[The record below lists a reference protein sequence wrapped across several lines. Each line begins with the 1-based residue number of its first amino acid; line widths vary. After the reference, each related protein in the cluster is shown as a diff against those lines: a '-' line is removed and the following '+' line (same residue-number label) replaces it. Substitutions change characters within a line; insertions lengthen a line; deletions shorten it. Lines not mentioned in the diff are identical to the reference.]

1 MMKHRK
7 ISILSLML
15 CILLLQGCEV
25 SYKEP
30 SLAVTDDTVSQAEI
44 FIPEQTKYPAYTG
57 EAHTVINGNIPF
69 FTKEEQTDQTYE
81 SYSDLDEMGRPGI
94 ATACLGTDTMP
105 AENECREAIGMIK
118 PAGWHTIKYPG
129 IISDL
134 YLYNRC
140 HLIGWQLSG
149 ENANERNLIT
159 GTRYL
164 NVTGMLPFENQIADY
179 IRSTE
184 NHVMYRVTP
193 VYTGDNLLCDG
204 LLLEALSVEDNG
216 LSFCVYCYN
225 VQPGIVIDYATGD
238 SWLDNETSDETLE
251 LETEDMTGHSGQ
263 TAYILNTNSMKIH
276 TPDCPFAAKIAD
288 HNKKEHNGEMS
299 TLLSNGYTACGQ
311 CLPE

>member
-1 MMKHRK
+1 MKHHR

-15 CILLLQGCEV
+15 CILLLQGCAQP
-25 SYKEP
+25 YKEP
-30 SLAVTDDTVSQAEI
+30 SLAITDDTVSQAEI
-44 FIPEQTKYPAYTG
+44 FIPEQTQYPAYTG
-57 EAHTVINGNIPF
+57 EAHTAVNGNIPF

-81 SYSDLDEMGRPGI
+81 SYSDLDELGRPGI

-105 AENECREAIGMIK
+105 AENEWRGAIGMIK
-118 PAGWHTIKYPG
+118 PAGWHTVKYPD
-129 IISDL
+129 IIPDS

-179 IRSTE
+179 IKDTG

-193 VYTGDNLLCDG
+193 VYTGNNLLCDG
-204 LLLEALSVEDNG
+204 LLLEAMSVEDNG
-216 LSFCVYCYN
+216 LSFCVYCHN
-225 VQPGIVIDYATGD
+225 VQPDIIIDYATGD
-238 SWLDNETSDETLE
+238 SRADNEAADGTLK
-251 LETEDMTGHSGQ
+251 LETDDTTDYVGQ
-263 TAYILNTNSMKIH
+263 TTYILNTSSMKIH
-276 TPDCPFAAKIAD
+276 TPECPSAAKIAD
-288 HNKKEHNGEMS
+288 HNKKEHNGKMS
-299 TLLSNGYTACGQ
+299 TLLSDGYTACRQ

>member
-1 MMKHRK
+1 MKHRK
-7 ISILSLML
+7 TAIFSLIL
-15 CILLLQGCEV
+15 CILLLQGCAKP
-25 SYKEP
+25 YKEP
-30 SLAVTDDTVSQAEI
+30 SLAVTDATVLQNEI
-44 FIPEQTKYPAYTG
+44 SVPEQTQYPVYAG
-57 EAHTVINGNIPF
+57 EAYTVINGNIPF
-69 FTKEEQTDQTYE
+69 FTEEERTDQSYE

-94 ATACLGTDTMP
+94 ATACLSTDTMP
-105 AENECREAIGMIK
+105 PENEERGEIGMIK
-118 PAGWHTIKYPG
+118 PAGWHTVKYPD

-179 IRSTE
+179 IKDTG

-204 LLLEALSVEDNG
+204 LLLEAMSIEDNG

-225 VQPGIVIDYATGD
+225 VQPGIVIDYATGG
-238 SWLDNETSDETLE
+238 SWPEDDTTDEILN
-251 LETEDMTGHSGQ
+251 LETEDSTEQSGQ
-263 TAYILNTNSMKIH
+263 TTYILNTSSMKIH
-276 TPDCPFAAKIAD
+276 TTNCSSAAKMAD
-288 HNKKEHNGEMS
+288 HNKKEYNGEMS
-299 TLLSNGYTACGQ
+299 TLLSDGYTACGQ